1 MGRLLLDTVQASRN
15 GTIKSFRLNFINI
28 LFADAKPAHVG
39 ICVSQFEQGIPAGVK
54 FYHRFKA
61 AQLAADPRMIR
72 TTLGVAGLV
81 FITLPSICQSVQS
94 DFVASVSETDRIG
107 FVRTSVPLSDWH
119 ENTFWPQYAD
129 YRENTADLSLKEYIA
144 VQDLARE
151 SENTSTAAY
160 QSGNTLIER
169 CTDELAMKSRYYA
182 EIGQTHNGII
192 ALKFLQTELLLDLME
207 TSRIYDQ
214 SWIRKYRFN
223 SNHVS
228 EDSRWQAEYNTVI
241 KALSL
246 TPADVQLFLPIYI
259 DFEREREETIGDQY
273 DLYGLFVGEPT
284 DFTPGLAKRQGYDL
298 LSVMDRD

>member
-1 MGRLLLDTVQASRN
+1 
-15 GTIKSFRLNFINI
+15 
-28 LFADAKPAHVG
+28 
-39 ICVSQFEQGIPAGVK
+39 
-54 FYHRFKA
+54 
-61 AQLAADPRMIR
+61 MIR

-144 VQDLARE
+144 VQELARE

-169 CTDELAMKSRYYA
+169 CADELAMKTRYYA

-223 SNHVS
+223 SGFVS
-228 EDSRWQAEYNTVI
+228 DDSRWQAEYNTVV

-259 DFEREREETIGDQY
+259 EFERDREETI
-273 DLYGLFVGEPT
+273 GEPT

-298 LSVMDRD
+298 LSVMDRELKLKAKYFDRLNSVLGPQIAARFLAWEDYYSIQCKLNIWADAR